1 MILTYFNLC
10 SNSPV
15 TVVSTDLG
23 TAEVTR
29 LQSLVSAKD
38 AEIEQ
43 LRAEIEGL
51 RACMP
56 TTTDAVR
63 SPTSVE
69 AIVSTY
75 NTTTIDN
82 LACSDSSQT
91 IQTLISTA
99 GDETSQYLET
109 RQRVKARILSAWTS
123 AGFDK

>member
-1 MILTYFNLC
+1 MLHTIDSQTFSE

-56 TTTDAVR
+56 TTANSVPT
-63 SPTSVE
+63 PCTSVE
-69 AIVSTY
+69 TFVSNY
-75 NTTTIDN
+75 NTTAVDI
-82 LACSDSSQT
+82 LANTHSSQT
-91 IQTLISTA
+91 MQTMTSTA
-99 GDETSQYLET
+99 GD
-109 RQRVKARILSAWTS
+109 KN
-123 AGFDK
+123 